1 MLDAGL
7 HEMTDEELAEATRK
21 AAADLSY
28 YNAAEGECW
37 RSERAARS
45 NAHQR
50 FQELKKRCEKYK
62 INWNPDNIGYLV

>member
-1 MLDAGL
+1 MLDGIQ

-21 AAADLSY
+21 AAADLSF

-37 RSERAARS
+37 RSERDARS
-45 NAHQR
+45 RAYEN
-50 FQELKKRCEKYK
+50 FQSLRKQCEKYG